1 MPVQAARTVGRR
13 TLLIAVLAGAAGLVA
28 EGRQVTAAGGGS
40 PTGAQGGVSGGVQ
53 GGVSGD
59 GLTAEGAGQAFVGR
73 RPPLAE
79 GAVDWSRLPSE
90 PATAWAD
97 ASGWAAPLRPV
108 ARGPLADLA
117 TLPRGGRRVFPRFRL
132 VGFCGLPGAAALGR
146 LGIGSLRDRVADVER
161 MAGRYGVD
169 REPLPVLEL
178 IAVVVQGSPG
188 PDGTYRTRVPPQVI
202 RQHLVAARQG
212 GALLLLNVQPGRARF
227 LDEVRA
233 LEPWLREPDV
243 GVALDPEW
251 AIGPGQVPG
260 KVFGQVAGSELDAV
274 AGYLSGLVVRGD
286 LPEKVMVVH
295 QLAPPI
301 IRGQAALRDHPG
313 VAVVKS
319 VDGIGPAA
327 AKVDTWRRLV
337 SGMPA
342 VMHPG
347 FKLFFDEDARGG
359 SRLMSPDQVLALTP
373 RPEYVMYE

>member
-1 MPVQAARTVGRR
+1 VQAARTVGRR
-13 TLLIAVLAGAAGLVA
+13 TLLIAILAGTAGLVA
-28 EGRQVTAAGGGS
+28 EGRQGAAAGGGS
-40 PTGAQGGVSGGVQ
+40 PTGAQGGASGGASGGVQ
-53 GGVSGD
+53 GGVSGG
-59 GLTAEGAGQAFVGR
+59 GLTAEGAGQVFVGR
-73 RPPLAE
+73 RPPLAD

-108 ARGPLADLA
+108 ARGP
-117 TLPRGGRRVFPRFRL
+117 FPRFRL

-202 RQHLVAARQG
+202 RQHLVAARQS

-286 LPEKVMVVH
+286 LPEKAMVVH

-301 IRGQAALRDHPG
+301 IRGQAALREHPG

-319 VDGIGPAA
+319 VDGIGPAG

>member
-1 MPVQAARTVGRR
+1 MSVEGARTVGRR
-13 TLLIAVLAGAAGLVA
+13 TLLLAVLAGTSGLVTA
-28 EGRQVTAAGGGS
+28 GRQGGAAGGGS
-40 PTGAQGGVSGGVQ
+40 QGGGAAGGVQ
-53 GGVSGD
+53 GG
-59 GLTAEGAGQAFVGR
+59 GLTSEGAGQAFVGR
-73 RPPLAE
+73 RSPLAD
-79 GAVDWSRLPSE
+79 GAVDWSRLQSE

-97 ASGWAAPLRPV
+97 AAGWTAPLRPI
-108 ARGPLADLA
+108 ARGPLADLP

-146 LGIGSLRDRVADVER
+146 LGIGSLHDRVADVEQ

-178 IAVVVQGSPG
+178 IVTVVQSSPG
-188 PDGTYRTRVPPQVI
+188 ADASYRVRIPPTVI
-202 RQHLVAARQG
+202 GRHLDAARVS

-274 AGYLSGLVVRGD
+274 AGYLSGRVVRGD